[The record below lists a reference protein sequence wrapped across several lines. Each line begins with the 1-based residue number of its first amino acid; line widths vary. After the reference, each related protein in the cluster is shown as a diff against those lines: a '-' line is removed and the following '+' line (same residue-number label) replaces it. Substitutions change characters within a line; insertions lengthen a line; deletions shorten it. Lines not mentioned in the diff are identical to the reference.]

1 MGSVDV
7 YILGQKY
14 TVKGDAP
21 EEHIQK
27 IAAFVDAKIKEV
39 YSNAPNAAPLKASIL
54 AALNIADELHK
65 LKADQKR
72 QDDITKRIGHIEE
85 RAELLTGLFDT

>member
-1 MGSVDV
+1 MNSIDV

-39 YSNAPNAAPLKASIL
+39 YNTAPNVIPLKASIL
-54 AALNIADELHK
+54 AALNIADELYR
-65 LKADQKR
+65 LKIE
-72 QDDITKRIGHIEE
+72 QDNITKHIEE
-85 RAELLTGLFDT
+85 RTKVLSGLFEA

>member
-1 MGSVDV
+1 MSSIDV

-39 YSNAPNAAPLKASIL
+39 YNAAPNAAPLKASIL
-54 AALNIADELHK
+54 AALNIADELHR
-65 LKADQKR
+65 LKAE
-72 QDDITKRIGHIEE
+72 QDNITTHIEE
-85 RAELLTGLFDT
+85 RTKVLSGLFEA

>member
-1 MGSVDV
+1 MSSIDV

-27 IAAFVDAKIKEV
+27 
-39 YSNAPNAAPLKASIL
+39 SQPLSM
-54 AALNIADELHK
+54 
-65 LKADQKR
+65 QR
-72 QDDITKRIGHIEE
+72 
-85 RAELLTGLFDT
+85 

>member
-1 MGSVDV
+1 MSSVDV

-39 YSNAPNAAPLKASIL
+39 YS
-54 AALNIADELHK
+54 
-65 LKADQKR
+65 
-72 QDDITKRIGHIEE
+72 
-85 RAELLTGLFDT
+85 